1 MNTLKIIIT
10 FTLLVLITSTANAA
24 GSVAAK
30 TCVRADLTGRWTVIM
45 NETGGAVNPFTTQRC
60 TMIINSVGM
69 LTLGTCIDI
78 ESSNMWASQTNPPRK
93 ATIDAQCNVSFSFGS
108 YNTLSVAGSKA
119 IGAIN
124 RGRDVIVGTFKQNAG
139 NFGTFSAVK
148 Y

>member
-24 GSVAAK
+24 GSVAEK

-45 NETGGAVNPFTTQRC
+45 NETGGVVGPFATQRC
-60 TMIINSVGM
+60 TMIINSVGI

-78 ESSNMWASQTNPPRK
+78 ESSGMWASQTNPPPK
-93 ATIDAQCNVSFSFGS
+93 ATIDAQCNVSFSFVS
-108 YNTLSVAGSKA
+108 SHLVRSKA

-124 RGRDVIVGTFKQNAG
+124 RGRDVIVGTFKEKAG